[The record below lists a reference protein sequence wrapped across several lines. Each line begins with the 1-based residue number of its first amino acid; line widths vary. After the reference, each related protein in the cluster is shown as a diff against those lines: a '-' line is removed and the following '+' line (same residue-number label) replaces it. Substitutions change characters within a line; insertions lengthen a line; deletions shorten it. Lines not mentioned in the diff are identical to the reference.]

1 MRGSF
6 AHQLE
11 ELPRHHL
18 SFGVAA
24 PIQSYVAVLITA
36 VYDAALVVALERAH
50 FVVTRQVDP
59 VKAQKLALLI
69 AKQVPHSLRHV
80 NEQGL
85 SVERF
90 FERIRTQ
97 WHNQSSAY

>member
-11 ELPRHHL
+11 ELSWHHL
-18 SFGVAA
+18 SVGVAA
-24 PIQSYVAVLITA
+24 PIQSFVAVFILE
-36 VYDAALVVALERAH
+36 VNDAAEVVALERAH

-69 AKQVPHSLRHV
+69 TKQVPHSLRHV

-97 WHNQSSAY
+97 WHNKSFA

>member
-1 MRGSF
+1 MRGSL

-11 ELPRHHL
+11 ELSRHHL

-24 PIQSYVAVLITA
+24 PIQSYVAVFILE
-36 VYDAALVVALERAH
+36 VNDAALVIALERAH

-69 AKQVPHSLRHV
+69 TKQVPHSLRHV

-90 FERIRTQ
+90 FERFRTQ
-97 WHNQSSAY
+97 WHNKSVA

>member
-11 ELPRHHL
+11 ELPCHHL
-18 SFGVAA
+18 PFGVAA
-24 PIQSYVAVLITA
+24 SVEAFVAVFIPE
-36 VYDAALVVALERAH
+36 VNDAAEVIALERAH
-50 FVVTRQVDP
+50 FVVTRQIDP
-59 VKAQKLALLI
+59 VKARKLALLI
-69 AKQVPHSLRHV
+69 TKQVPHSLRHV

-90 FERIRTQ
+90 FERFRTQ
-97 WHNQSSAY
+97 WHNKSFA

>member
-1 MRGSF
+1 MRGSL

-11 ELPRHHL
+11 ELPCNE
-18 SFGVAA
+18 SPFGVFALVE
-24 PIQSYVAVLITA
+24 PFVAMFITA
-36 VYDAALVVALERAH
+36 VYDAALVIALERAH
-50 FVVTRQVDP
+50 FVVTRQVDS

-69 AKQVPHSLRHV
+69 TKQVPHSLRHV

-97 WHNQSSAY
+97 WHNKSAA